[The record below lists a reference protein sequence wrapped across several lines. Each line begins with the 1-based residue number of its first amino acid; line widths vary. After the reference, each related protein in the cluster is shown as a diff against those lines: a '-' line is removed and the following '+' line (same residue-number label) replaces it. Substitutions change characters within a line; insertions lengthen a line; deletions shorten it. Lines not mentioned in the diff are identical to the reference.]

1 MPGQAFR
8 PYARAASSW
17 GRCGGWKAHE
27 VVVARFGLRDV
38 FRGVVYALRLDQVK
52 TRESVTGEPS
62 SRNPH
67 RHVAHAVACM
77 QAAAS
82 SRRAVEPQKC
92 FTDGPLAPRRVLLSK
107 FPRSAV
113 RSDIRGSGRSSCTR
127 NALTIRIL
135 TDRNSEPEALTP
147 RSPADLP
154 STAAGLESIA
164 GWLSERCLGCIAFAD
179 SGCERIVMERSMT
192 PSPPWLLH

>member
-92 FTDGPLAPRRVLLSK
+92 FTDGPLASGNLLQGEAAAQLELQLSK
-107 FPRSAV
+107 FRTYALEWNPIAQPV
-113 RSDIRGSGRSSCTR
+113 QLQPNAELGPNGSSFPGVLERLRDESPERFEVTR
-127 NALTIRIL
+127 AQSR
-135 TDRNSEPEALTP
+135 
-147 RSPADLP
+147 
-154 STAAGLESIA
+154 
-164 GWLSERCLGCIAFAD
+164 
-179 SGCERIVMERSMT
+179 
-192 PSPPWLLH
+192 